1 MGMYIVGLDT
11 GSLTASLSTVWVR
24 GGPILDVLG
33 EDQATV
39 TTLSG
44 LGAKAFK
51 KKSLVSDVDHS

>member
-1 MGMYIVGLDT
+1 MYIVGLDT

-44 LGAKAFK
+44 LGAKALK